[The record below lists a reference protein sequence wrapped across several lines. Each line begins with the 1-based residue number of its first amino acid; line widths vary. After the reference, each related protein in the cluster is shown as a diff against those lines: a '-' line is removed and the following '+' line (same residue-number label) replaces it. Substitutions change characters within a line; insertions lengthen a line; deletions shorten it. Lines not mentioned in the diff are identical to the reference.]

1 MVVQENIVCK
11 GVVRSSDGAQ
21 AHYVASDPRAS
32 YTLISP
38 SVDLKSYNPA
48 HIDWVCPSKADY
60 NLLPP
65 EHLSEHYKDTCV
77 GTRGLPLSFLQIE
90 TVEEGAE
97 WYKTTTRYP
106 DEVCDILAQYEWGGL
121 RHTTQKE
128 FKNLKKKTSKKAASA
143 QQSMKR
149 VHHDQPILLH
159 FD

>member
-1 MVVQENIVCK
+1 MIPLPTPYLFVNLGSNQLRAAVV
-11 GVVRSSDGAQ
+11 
-21 AHYVASDPRAS
+21 
-32 YTLISP
+32 L
-38 SVDLKSYNPA
+38 
-48 HIDWVCPSKADY
+48 
-60 NLLPP
+60 
-65 EHLSEHYKDTCV
+65 
-77 GTRGLPLSFLQIE
+77 
-90 TVEEGAE
+90 
-97 WYKTTTRYP
+97 TRYP